1 MKFRASQLGKIMG
14 EPRSKNEVL
23 SQTAKSYLEELAI
36 EQMYGVRKD
45 ISNKYMDK
53 GNQCESQSISLI
65 DPFMQKNQHTFQNEW
80 ITGTPDVA
88 EADFVLD
95 VKTSWNI
102 WTFPHFETEI
112 PTKDYYYQLQAYM
125 WLTEREH
132 AKLCYTLI
140 NTPEDL
146 IGYEP
151 IEWHIFD
158 HISHEKRIKTY
169 DFDID
174 CSVIEKMKQK
184 CEVASEYFE
193 KLIK

>member
-53 GNQCESQSISLI
+53 GNICESQSIALI
-65 DPFMQKNQHTFQNEW
+65 DPFMQKNIHNFKNEW
-80 ITGTPDVA
+80 ISGTPDVV
-88 EADFVLD
+88 ESDFVLD

-132 AKLCYTLI
+132 AKLCYCLV

-158 HISHEKRIKTY
+158 HIDNEKRVKTY
-169 DFDID
+169 EFDID
-174 CSVIEKMKQK
+174 WEIINKIKMK
-184 CEVASEYFE
+184 CIASNDYLNKF
-193 KLIK
+193 IN